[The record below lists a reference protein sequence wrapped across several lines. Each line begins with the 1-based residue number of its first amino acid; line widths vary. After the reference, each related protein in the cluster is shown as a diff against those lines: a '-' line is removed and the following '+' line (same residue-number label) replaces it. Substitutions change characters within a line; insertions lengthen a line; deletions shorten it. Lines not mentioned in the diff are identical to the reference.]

1 MDQPTNTQQ
10 PMECKVCQKV
20 TMADGSSVWVCQEC
34 GEEHQPVTVV
44 PQATA
49 VAQPVTPV
57 QPLTPVQPVPA
68 VEVPAVETDQTLQA
82 EVTAAAQALTPKA
95 S

>member
-34 GEEHQPVTVV
+34 GEENKPVVETM
-44 PQATA
+44 T
-49 VAQPVTPV
+49 QPVTPA
-57 QPLTPVQPVPA
+57 TPVQSVPPV
-68 VEVPAVETDQTLQA
+68 ETPAVETDQTLQA
-82 EVTAAAQALTPKA
+82 EVTAAAQALTPTSPDKPIV
-95 S
+95 